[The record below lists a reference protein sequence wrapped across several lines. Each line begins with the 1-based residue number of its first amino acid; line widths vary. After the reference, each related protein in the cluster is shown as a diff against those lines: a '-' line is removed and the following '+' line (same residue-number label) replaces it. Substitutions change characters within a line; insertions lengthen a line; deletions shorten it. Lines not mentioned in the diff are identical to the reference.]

1 MIVLLITILLNAQ
14 VGIGTV
20 FSSEDR
26 YNPNPSEACTGKIL
40 KDNSLVVAHRE
51 LPCGSLVTVCNVRTK
66 LCVSAKVTDRGPFGV
81 TKGNYTSV
89 VDMTP
94 FVAKKIKH
102 NGMEPVV
109 VFSENKIENKK
120 PKIRKR
126 SPNT

>member
-1 MIVLLITILLNAQ
+1 
-14 VGIGTV
+14 
-20 FSSEDR
+20 
-26 YNPNPSEACTGKIL
+26 
-40 KDNSLVVAHRE
+40 
-51 LPCGSLVTVCNVRTK
+51 
-66 LCVSAKVTDRGPFGV
+66 
-81 TKGNYTSV
+81 
-89 VDMTP
+89 MTP